1 MSEPITLALAPR
13 VTKTVEKPSTNS
25 AAAATVS
32 RLTRGCGSL
41 SANRSSD
48 VPARK
53 TRYGGTSG
61 STQGDRKLT
70 RPATR
75 AARYVTSLFIP
86 VKCATQYGDG
96 KVGLTPVARM

>member
-1 MSEPITLALAPR
+1 MRVPTALALAPSA
-13 VTKTVEKPSTNS
+13 TKTVEKPSTNR

-32 RLTRGCGSL
+32 RLTRGSASL
-41 SANRSSD
+41 SAKRSSD

-61 STQGDRKLT
+61 STQGERKLT

-75 AARYVTSLFIP
+75 AAKYVTSLFIP